1 MSERDEHSRYGVTL
15 GYLAEHVQGSQ
26 LRGDPSVVVYGVQH
40 DSREVVPGDLF
51 ACIVGERFD
60 GHAFARDAIARGA
73 IALLAES
80 RRLADLPPAVP
91 CLSVTDTRVAL
102 PEVSAAVY
110 GRPSHS
116 MRVVGVTGTNGKTT
130 TTVMIESIAAAAGLT
145 AGRIGTLGVFA
156 AGLELP
162 SAHTTPEADDLQ
174 RMLAQ
179 MRDRGVQMVA
189 MEVSSHGLALHR
201 TDCTSFDVGVFTNL
215 TQDHLDFHGTME
227 ALFQAKLRL
236 FAEYPRWSRNGFVGV
251 VNVDDPR
258 GQDVARATK
267 GRTITYGM
275 SREADLRA
283 RNVLVHVG
291 SVRFETEGIS
301 GNLQI
306 ELPIGGAFQVSNA
319 LGAIGAA
326 LALGLPTSAIVEGLR
341 SMEPVPGRFEAV
353 ATSRE
358 WNVIVDF
365 AHTPDGLQSLLA
377 SARSRNPA
385 RIILVFGCGGNR
397 DRTKRPVMGRIAG
410 AVADVVI
417 VTSDN
422 PRHEEPHAI
431 IREILPGLDG
441 SRAEVYVEADRRKA
455 IELALRMA
463 QAGDLILLAGKGGER
478 EMIIGD
484 DRIPYDDREVVRELL
499 EEVP

>member
-1 MSERDEHSRYGVTL
+1 
-15 GYLAEHVQGSQ
+15 
-26 LRGDPSVVVYGVQH
+26 
-40 DSREVVPGDLF
+40 
-51 ACIVGERFD
+51 
-60 GHAFARDAIARGA
+60 
-73 IALLAES
+73 
-80 RRLADLPPAVP
+80 
-91 CLSVTDTRVAL
+91 
-102 PEVSAAVY
+102 
-110 GRPSHS
+110 
-116 MRVVGVTGTNGKTT
+116 
-130 TTVMIESIAAAAGLT
+130 
-145 AGRIGTLGVFA
+145 
-156 AGLELP
+156 
-162 SAHTTPEADDLQ
+162 
-174 RMLAQ
+174 
-179 MRDRGVQMVA
+179 
-189 MEVSSHGLALHR
+189 
-201 TDCTSFDVGVFTNL
+201 
-215 TQDHLDFHGTME
+215 
-227 ALFQAKLRL
+227 
-236 FAEYPRWSRNGFVGV
+236 
-251 VNVDDPR
+251 
-258 GQDVARATK
+258 
-267 GRTITYGM
+267 M

-283 RNVLVHVG
+283 RNVLVDAG

-326 LALGLPTSAIVEGLR
+326 LALGLPTSATVEGLR
-341 SMEPVPGRFEAV
+341 SMEPVPGRFEPV

-377 SARSRNPA
+377 SARSLNPA

-422 PRHEEPHAI
+422 PRHEEPDAI

-484 DRIPYDDREVVRELL
+484 DRVPYDDREVVRELL